1 MYVFPGLV
9 YNTRQSGHKSLLKMD
24 FLPILHYPTTKVVGT
39 SPALSPPHT
48 NLTTMTRHFT
58 HLSALAAVLM
68 LSMSTATAQQQ
79 VDIGLFQDGNELEVR
94 ARPTE
99 NFDGLLSAVLF
110 TIRWERATGGQ
121 LLSLKQKGEAATYI
135 PIAKSGGVHQDG
147 PFNYQV
153 YAGFGFDRIDEAGTT
168 WKAGEE
174 YVIARIPY
182 TGQCNFAL
190 VNDAWTN
197 VDQNNG
203 DYYVSLNGYDRTGI
217 IYKSGIV
224 APTTDLGVGIV
235 PNPSRGE
242 FVLTVPTDGQS
253 DLALEIVSNSGQVVF
268 KDAPGRL
275 EKTYRR
281 DMDITRFGAGNY
293 HLRITR
299 NGAVETHKI
308 IVQ

>member
-1 MYVFPGLV
+1 
-9 YNTRQSGHKSLLKMD
+9 
-24 FLPILHYPTTKVVGT
+24 
-39 SPALSPPHT
+39 
-48 NLTTMTRHFT
+48 MTRHFT